1 MIKLSAE
8 DKKILSKLDSKVLAD
23 LSEVSEKTAPSLLAV
38 ANQLLEED
46 KEYFLT
52 VSDPDPIS
60 LAKKHYAFRSNHAI
74 LKSFFRLIKSAQ
86 HELSKREE
94 EIEKRK
100 EK

>member
-8 DKKILSKLDSKVLAD
+8 DKKILAKLDAKTLAD
-23 LSEVSEKTAPSLLAV
+23 LSEISEKTAPSLLSV
-38 ANQLLEED
+38 MNLLLEED

-52 VSDPDPIS
+52 INDPDPIS

-74 LKSFFRLIKSAQ
+74 LKSLLRLIKSAQ

-100 EK
+100 